1 VCYTSRVPRT
11 KVDESLARAMEEHAD
26 DPERVELLSCARA
39 FKASWVE
46 LGEALARVRSDESWR
61 RWGHD
66 SFDDYVREEL
76 HVKPET
82 AAKMCGS
89 FGFLQKHAPEV
100 LERDGVSAPIPAYQ
114 AVDFLARAF
123 ETTSCPKETREEIRH
138 AVLDEGLPAA
148 TVARKFKEA
157 VFPTDAGA
165 KQDRARGQLLATAR
179 RLAQLLA
186 EVPDLP
192 QGLAQQIEEQIGRLV
207 VELSR
212 PPADR
217 GARSA
222 RKAPF

>member
-1 VCYTSRVPRT
+1 MARS
-11 KVDESLARAMEEHAD
+11 KVDETLARAMDEHAD
-26 DPERVELLSCARA
+26 DPERVELLSYARA
-39 FKASWVE
+39 FKSSWVE
-46 LGEALARVRSDESWR
+46 LGEALARVKSDETFR
-61 RWGHD
+61 RWGHE
-66 SFDDYVREEL
+66 SFEEYVRQEL

-82 AAKMCGS
+82 ALKMCGS
-89 FGFLQKHAPEV
+89 FGFLQQHAPEV

-157 VFPTDAGA
+157 VFPVEDGA
-165 KQDRARGQLLATAR
+165 KKDGVKERARGQLLVIAR

-192 QGLAQQIEEQIGRLV
+192 RALAEEIEEQIGRLV
-207 VELSR
+207 MELQR
-212 PPADR
+212 QPAGEGR
-217 GARSA
+217 